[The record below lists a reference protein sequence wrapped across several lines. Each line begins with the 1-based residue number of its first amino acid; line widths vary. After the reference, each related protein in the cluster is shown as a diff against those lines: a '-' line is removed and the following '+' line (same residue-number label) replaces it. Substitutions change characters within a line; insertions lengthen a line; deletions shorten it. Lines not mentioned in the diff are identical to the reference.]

1 MGLRKKITDQFG
13 VPKDLTM
20 GAAVLTVTGRS
31 EAYVE
36 NYRGIIEYTDQKIR
50 RRQRPVR

>member
-31 EAYVE
+31 EYGSEDPAA
-36 NYRGIIEYTDQKIR
+36 DKDLSDDLLW
-50 RRQRPVR
+50 